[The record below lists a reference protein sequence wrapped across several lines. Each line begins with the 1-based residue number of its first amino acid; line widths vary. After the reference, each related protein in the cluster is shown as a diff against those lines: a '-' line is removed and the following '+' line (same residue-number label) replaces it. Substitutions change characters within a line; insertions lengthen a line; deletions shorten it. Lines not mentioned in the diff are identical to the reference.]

1 MEDISMILKLD
12 MVQSIALS
20 VIVLL
25 VGIFL
30 VKKFSVLR
38 KYCIPT
44 PVVGGLVFAI
54 LALIFKQSNILE
66 VELDTTLQKIVMTIF
81 FTSVGFSASF
91 KVLKKGGVKVAIFL
105 ACALVL
111 VVFQDV
117 VGVLLAKL
125 FNLSP
130 LIGIATGSIPMT
142 GGHGTAGAFGPLLEK
157 AGAAGAN
164 TVALAA
170 ATFGLISGSMIGG
183 PVGNRLILK
192 HDLLNKK
199 KSKNDNSVEVE
210 ELNNE
215 QKPLIENNFN
225 IAIFEILIAMGIGT
239 LISNFFKQVGLTLP
253 SYIGA
258 MLAGALIRNISD
270 SRKSFDVPMI
280 EIDIVGR
287 ISLSLFLSMAL
298 MGLKLWQLADLA
310 LPLFVMLMS
319 QVILMYLFAN
329 FVTFNALGRD
339 YDAAILAAGH
349 CGFGL
354 GATPNGIANM
364 TSVTEKFGPSPT
376 AFFVL
381 PLVGSL
387 FIDFFNA
394 GIITFFINLFV

>member
-1 MEDISMILKLD
+1 MILKLD
-12 MVQSIALS
+12 MIQSIALS
-20 VIVLL
+20 VVVLL
-25 VGIFL
+25 LGIFL
-30 VKKFSVLR
+30 VKRFSVLR

-44 PVVGGLVFAI
+44 PVVGGLIYAVLSLI
-54 LALIFKQSNILE
+54 LKQSNIME
-66 VELDTTLQKIVMTIF
+66 VELDTTLQSIVMTVF

-91 KVLKKGGVKVAIFL
+91 KILKKGGLKVALFL

-111 VVFQDV
+111 VSFQNV
-117 VGVLLAKL
+117 IGITLAKL
-125 FNLSP
+125 FDLNP
-130 LIGIATGSIPMT
+130 LIGLSTGSVPMT
-142 GGHGTAGAFGPLLEK
+142 GGHGTAGAFGPIMEK
-157 AGAAGAN
+157 AGAVGAN

-199 KSKNDNSVEVE
+199 KSKKDNFAEIEEMNDG
-210 ELNNE
+210 
-215 QKPLIENNFN
+215 QKPLVENNFN
-225 IAIFEILIAMGIGT
+225 IAIFEILIAMGLGT
-239 LISNFFKQVGLTLP
+239 LLSILFEKAELTLP

-258 MLAGALIRNISD
+258 MLSGAIIRNISD
-270 SRKSFDVPMI
+270 WKKSFEVPMT
-280 EIDIVGR
+280 EIDLVGR

-310 LPLFVMLMS
+310 LPLFVMLAS
-319 QVILMYLFAN
+319 QVLFMYLFAN
-329 FVTFNALGRD
+329 FVTFNLLGRD
-339 YDAAILAAGH
+339 YDAAVLAAGH

-387 FIDFFNA
+387 FIDFFNS
-394 GIITFFINLFV
+394 GIVLFFMNLFV

>member
-1 MEDISMILKLD
+1 MILKLD

-30 VKKFSVLR
+30 VKKFSILR

-54 LALIFKQSNILE
+54 FALILKQSNILE
-66 VELDTTLQKIVMTIF
+66 VELDITLQKVVMTIF

-91 KVLKKGGVKVAIFL
+91 KVLKKGGLKVAVFL

-111 VVFQDV
+111 VVFQDII
-117 VGVLLAKL
+117 GVLLAKL

-130 LIGIATGSIPMT
+130 LIGLATGSVPMT
-142 GGHGTAGAFGPLLEK
+142 GGHGTAAAFGPLMEK
-157 AGAAGAN
+157 AGAVGAN

-183 PVGNRLILK
+183 PLGNRLILK

-199 KSKNDNSVEVE
+199 KSKKDNFGEVE
-210 ELNNE
+210 ELSNG
-215 QKPLIENNFN
+215 QKPLVENNFN

-239 LISNFFKQVGLTLP
+239 LISSFFKGVGLTLP

-258 MLAGALIRNISD
+258 MLSGAIIRNISD
-270 SRKSFDVPMI
+270 SKKLFDVPMT

-298 MGLKLWQLADLA
+298 MGLKLWQLSDLA
-310 LPLFVMLMS
+310 LPLFVMLIS
-319 QVILMYLFAN
+319 QVFLMYMFAN
-329 FVTFNALGRD
+329 FVTFRVLGSD
-339 YDAAILAAGH
+339 YDAAVLAAGH

-394 GIITFFINLFV
+394 GIITFFMNLFV

>member
-1 MEDISMILKLD
+1 MILKLD
-12 MVQSIALS
+12 LVQSIALS

-25 VGIFL
+25 VGMFL
-30 VKKFSVLR
+30 VKRFSILR

-54 LALIFKQSNILE
+54 LALIFKQSNIFE
-66 VELDTTLQKIVMTIF
+66 VELDTTLQKIVMTMF

-105 ACALVL
+105 ACALIL
-111 VVFQDV
+111 VVFQDII
-117 VGVLLAKL
+117 GVLLAKA
-125 FNLSP
+125 FSLSP
-130 LIGIATGSIPMT
+130 LIGLATGSVPMT
-142 GGHGTAGAFGPLLEK
+142 GGHGTAAAFGPLMEK
-157 AGAAGAN
+157 AGAQGAN

-183 PVGNRLILK
+183 PIGNRLILK
-192 HDLLNKK
+192 HDLQNKK
-199 KSKNDNSVEVE
+199 KSKANKFE
-210 ELNNE
+210 EIDEIRDERKL
-215 QKPLIENNFN
+215 LIENNFH
-225 IAIFEILIAMGIGT
+225 IAIFEILIAMGMGT
-239 LISNFFKQVGLTLP
+239 IISSLFMKADLTLP

-258 MLAGALIRNISD
+258 MLSGAVIRNISD
-270 SRKSFDVPMI
+270 WKKPYDVPMI

-310 LPLFVMLMS
+310 LPLFVMLAS
-319 QVILMYLFAN
+319 QVVLMYLFAN
-329 FVTFNALGRD
+329 FITFNLLGRD
-339 YDAAILAAGH
+339 YDAAVLAAGH

-394 GIITFFINLFV
+394 GIITFFMNLFV

>member
-1 MEDISMILKLD
+1 MILKLD

-25 VGIFL
+25 LGIFL
-30 VKKFSVLR
+30 VKRFNILR

-44 PVVGGLVFAI
+44 PVVGGLVYAI
-54 LALIFKQSNILE
+54 LALILKQSNIME

-91 KVLKKGGVKVAIFL
+91 KILKKGGLKVAIFL

-111 VVFQDV
+111 VVFQDII
-117 VGVLLAKL
+117 GILLAKL

-130 LIGIATGSIPMT
+130 LIGLATGSVPMT
-142 GGHGTAGAFGPLLEK
+142 GGHGTAAAFGPLMEK
-157 AGAAGAN
+157 AGAMGAN

-192 HDLLNKK
+192 YDLLNKK
-199 KSKNDNSVEVE
+199 KSKKVNFVEIE
-210 ELNNE
+210 ELNDE

-225 IAIFEILIAMGIGT
+225 IAIFEILIAMGVGT
-239 LISNFFKQVGLTLP
+239 LLSSLFKKAGLTLP

-258 MLAGALIRNISD
+258 MLSGAVIRNISD
-270 SRKSFDVPMI
+270 WKKSFEVPMT
-280 EIDIVGR
+280 EIDLIGR

-310 LPLFVMLMS
+310 LPLFVMLAS
-319 QVILMYLFAN
+319 QVLFMYLFAN
-329 FVTFNALGRD
+329 FITFNLLGKD
-339 YDAAILAAGH
+339 YDAAVLAAGH

-394 GIITFFINLFV
+394 GIVTFFMNMFV

>member
-1 MEDISMILKLD
+1 MMLKLD

-25 VGIFL
+25 LGIFL
-30 VKKFSVLR
+30 VKRFSILR

-44 PVVGGLVFAI
+44 PVVGGLVYAL
-54 LALIFKQSNILE
+54 LALILKQGNILE
-66 VELDTTLQKIVMTIF
+66 VELDTTLQKIVMTVF

-91 KVLKKGGVKVAIFL
+91 RILKKGGLKVAIFL
-105 ACALVL
+105 ACSLVL
-111 VVFQDV
+111 VAFQNII
-117 VGVLLAKL
+117 GVLLSNL

-130 LIGIATGSIPMT
+130 LIGLATGSVPMT
-142 GGHGTAGAFGPLLEK
+142 GGHGTAAAFGPLMEK
-157 AGAAGAN
+157 AGALGAN

-199 KSKNDNSVEVE
+199 KAKKNNFSELE
-210 ELNNE
+210 ELSDE

-225 IAIFEILIAMGIGT
+225 IAIFEILIAMGVGT
-239 LISNFFKQVGLTLP
+239 LLSSLFEKAGLTLP

-258 MLAGALIRNISD
+258 MLSGAIIRNISD
-270 SRKSFDVPMI
+270 WKKSYEVPMT
-280 EIDIVGR
+280 EIDLVGR

-310 LPLFVMLMS
+310 LPLFVMLAS
-319 QVILMYLFAN
+319 QVLFMYLFAN
-329 FVTFNALGRD
+329 FVTFNLLGKD
-339 YDAAILAAGH
+339 YDAAVLAAGH

-394 GIITFFINLFV
+394 GIVTFFMNLFV

>member
-1 MEDISMILKLD
+1 MILKLD

-25 VGIFL
+25 LGIFL
-30 VKKFSVLR
+30 VKRFSVLR

-44 PVVGGLVFAI
+44 PVVGGLVYAV
-54 LALIFKQSNILE
+54 LALILKQSNIIE

-91 KVLKKGGVKVAIFL
+91 KILKKGGLKVAIFL

-111 VVFQDV
+111 VVFQDII
-117 VGVLLAKL
+117 GILLAKL

-130 LIGIATGSIPMT
+130 LLGLATGSVPMT
-142 GGHGTAGAFGPLLEK
+142 GGHGTAAAFGPLMEK
-157 AGAAGAN
+157 AGATGAN

-199 KSKNDNSVEVE
+199 KSKKVNFVDIE

-225 IAIFEILIAMGIGT
+225 IAIFEILIAMGVGT
-239 LISNFFKQVGLTLP
+239 LLSSLFKKAGLTLP

-258 MLAGALIRNISD
+258 MLSGAIIRNISD
-270 SRKSFDVPMI
+270 WKKSFEVPMT
-280 EIDIVGR
+280 EIDLVGR

-310 LPLFVMLMS
+310 LPLFVMLAS
-319 QVILMYLFAN
+319 QVLFMYLFAN
-329 FVTFNALGRD
+329 FITFNLLGKD
-339 YDAAILAAGH
+339 YDAAVLAAGH

-394 GIITFFINLFV
+394 GIVTFFMNMFV

>member
-1 MEDISMILKLD
+1 MILKLD

-30 VKKFSVLR
+30 VKKFSILR

-54 LALIFKQSNILE
+54 FALILKQSNILE
-66 VELDTTLQKIVMTIF
+66 VELDITLQKVVMTIF

-91 KVLKKGGVKVAIFL
+91 KVLKKGGLKVAIFL

-111 VVFQDV
+111 VVFQDII
-117 VGVLLAKL
+117 GVLLAKL

-130 LIGIATGSIPMT
+130 LIGLATGSVPMT
-142 GGHGTAGAFGPLLEK
+142 GGHGTAAAFGPLMEK
-157 AGAAGAN
+157 AGAVGAN

-183 PVGNRLILK
+183 PLGNRLILK

-199 KSKNDNSVEVE
+199 KSKKDNFVEVE
-210 ELNNE
+210 ELSNG
-215 QKPLIENNFN
+215 QKPLAENNFN

-239 LISNFFKQVGLTLP
+239 LISSFFKGVGLTLP

-258 MLAGALIRNISD
+258 MLSGAIIRNISD
-270 SRKSFDVPMI
+270 SKKLFDVPMT

-298 MGLKLWQLADLA
+298 MGLKLWQLSDLA
-310 LPLFVMLMS
+310 LPLFVMLIS
-319 QVILMYLFAN
+319 QVFLMYMFAN
-329 FVTFNALGRD
+329 FVTFRVLGSD
-339 YDAAILAAGH
+339 YDAAVLAAGH

-394 GIITFFINLFV
+394 GIITFFMNLFV